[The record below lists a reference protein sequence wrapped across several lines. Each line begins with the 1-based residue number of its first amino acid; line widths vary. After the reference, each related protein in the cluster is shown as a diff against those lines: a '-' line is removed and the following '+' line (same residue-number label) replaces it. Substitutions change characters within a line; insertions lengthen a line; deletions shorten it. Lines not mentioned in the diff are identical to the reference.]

1 MATLANIFNQFMGAR
16 ALEAEC
22 ASGVAQCDDFRL
34 RSLPNED
41 IFVWVKRI
49 DNSRV
54 LRQADPKQ
62 RVQDWK
68 LIGKASF
75 AGAALVLLLLPTAWN
90 YMAGYEL
97 NRLKSQNDLLAKE
110 QARLELTEANIVSA
124 RNLDKLAE
132 DFVAPTADQTHYL
145 PAADTSLAMN
155 QRR

>member
-1 MATLANIFNQFMGAR
+1 MATLANIINQVIGVR
-16 ALEAEC
+16 ALEAEGAA
-22 ASGVAQCDDFRL
+22 ASHCEDFKL

-54 LRQADPKQ
+54 VRQADPNQ
-62 RVQDWK
+62 RAQDWK

-75 AGAALVLLLLPTAWN
+75 AGASLVLLLLPTAWN

-97 NRLKSQNDLLAKE
+97 NRLHTKHELLVKE

-145 PAADTSLAMN
+145 PEPDSSLAMN